1 MRKQRSYQR
10 YESVPSPNP
19 SAKPRVLNF
28 RPHSTYEPFRKT
40 PEPAMTQQ
48 VETCIEVLC
57 QKGCLSVR
65 ADIRAL
71 EQGQHLPETAGL
83 SREAIRLVLKELK
96 GIMAVYGDS
105 CRIG

>member
-10 YESVPSPNP
+10 HESLPSPRRE
-19 SAKPRVLNF
+19 ARPRVLNF
-28 RPHSTYEPFRKT
+28 RPHTTYEPVRET
-40 PEPAMTQQ
+40 PEPGMTPQI
-48 VETCIEVLC
+48 ESCIEALC

-71 EQGQHLPETAGL
+71 EQGQDLPETAGL

>member
-1 MRKQRSYQR
+1 MRKQRSYQQHDF
-10 YESVPSPNP
+10 VASPRP
-19 SAKPRVLNF
+19 APEPGLLNS
-28 RPHSTYEPFRKT
+28 RPHSTCRPVRET

-48 VETCIEVLC
+48 IESCIEVLC

-71 EQGQHLPETAGL
+71 EQGQDLPETTGL
-83 SREAIRLVLKELK
+83 SRKATRMVLQELK
-96 GIMAVYGDS
+96 AIMAVYGDS